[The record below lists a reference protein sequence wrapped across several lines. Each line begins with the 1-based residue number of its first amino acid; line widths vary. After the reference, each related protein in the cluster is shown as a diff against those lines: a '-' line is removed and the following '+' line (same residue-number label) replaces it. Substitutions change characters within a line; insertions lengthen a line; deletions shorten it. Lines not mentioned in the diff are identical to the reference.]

1 MKARLF
7 FFIAITC
14 LLGLAAMAQSSNV
27 PEPNFALTSFAARGP
42 GLHLFD
48 NVALADDQRF
58 ALPPDTPGESSSRKH
73 SDNANP
79 NGPAAAADQT
89 VPVQGASTEPCVQQR
104 TPWFSI
110 RLKMTTAPA
119 GRKNCPLDAGQK
131 FVLFTRVTTSPYT
144 FAAAGAAAGWSQWQ
158 NDDSEWGQ
166 GAKGYGQRYAAA
178 YADRATKSF
187 FNKFFYPVIFRQD
200 PRYFRK
206 GSSFTTGE
214 RLGHAIGNT
223 FVGHS
228 DSGNRMPN
236 LSLWAGTASTVA
248 VENLYHPGHDRG
260 FTPAAKRFGISIGTS
275 MGFDVAREFFPEIA
289 RALHLPGRERRVAPV
304 GTIAKP

>member
-1 MKARLF
+1 
-7 FFIAITC
+7 
-14 LLGLAAMAQSSNV
+14 
-27 PEPNFALTSFAARGP
+27 
-42 GLHLFD
+42 
-48 NVALADDQRF
+48 
-58 ALPPDTPGESSSRKH
+58 
-73 SDNANP
+73 
-79 NGPAAAADQT
+79 
-89 VPVQGASTEPCVQQR
+89 
-104 TPWFSI
+104 
-110 RLKMTTAPA
+110 MTTAPA

-166 GAKGYGQRYAAA
+166 GAEGYGQRYAAA

-187 FNKFFYPVIFRQD
+187 FTKFAYPVIFKQD

-206 GSSFTTGE
+206 GDSGTTGE
-214 RLGHAIGNT
+214 RIGHAIGHT
-223 FVGHS
+223 FVGRT

-275 MGFDVAREFFPEIA
+275 MGFDVLREFWPEIA
-289 RALHLPGRERRVAPV
+289 HKLHLSS
-304 GTIAKP
+304 K